1 MYRVSVVS
9 WSTYNRGENID
20 VENYREAAQL
30 FVQKCIELKIDIA
43 DIIEHGLPWNEA
55 ATLRKNYSYS
65 VYLFNLNHLKHY
77 L

>member
-9 WSTYNRGENID
+9 WSIYNRSENID
-20 VENYREAAQL
+20 VENYKEACDL
-30 FVQKCIELKIDIA
+30 FVQKCLELNIDIG
-43 DIIEHGLPWNEA
+43 DIVEHGLPWNEA
-55 ATLRKNYSYS
+55 ATLGKNYSYS